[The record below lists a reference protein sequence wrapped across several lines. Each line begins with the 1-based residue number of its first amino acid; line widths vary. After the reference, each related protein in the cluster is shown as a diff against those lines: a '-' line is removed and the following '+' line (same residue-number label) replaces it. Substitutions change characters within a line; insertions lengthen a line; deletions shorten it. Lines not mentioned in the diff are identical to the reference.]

1 MSNEKQ
7 KILTFVLIGVS
18 MLLALVGAFYGVRLP
33 YPELPTVDEQ
43 LQALAGSRGITGDL
57 SGDIR
62 VEDDLAVGGALT
74 VAGATYLGGN
84 IVIEGATAD
93 DYETTI
99 TATDPTADRTITIGD
114 DTGSVMLT
122 STPGVFVFGNNVVTG
137 THLISHGLTT
147 PQTAFCTLGANS
159 AAASN
164 VCTIAVVTS
173 TATISVWKN
182 DGTTA
187 GDAGVLVHWIVA
199 GQQ

>member
-1 MSNEKQ
+1 
-7 KILTFVLIGVS
+7 
-18 MLLALVGAFYGVRLP
+18 
-33 YPELPTVDEQ
+33 
-43 LQALAGSRGITGDL
+43 LQTLAGSRGIVGDL

-62 VEDDLAVGGALT
+62 VEDNLMVGGNLE
-74 VAGATYLGGN
+74 VAGTTTYGSSL
-84 IVIEGATAD
+84 IIEGATAD
-93 DYETTI
+93 AYETTI
-99 TATDPTADRTITIGD
+99 VATDPTADRTITIGD

-122 STPGVFVFGNNVVTG
+122 TTPGVFVFGNNIVTG
-137 THLISHGLTT
+137 TLAINHGLTT

-187 GDAGVLVHWIVA
+187 GDAGVLVHWLVA